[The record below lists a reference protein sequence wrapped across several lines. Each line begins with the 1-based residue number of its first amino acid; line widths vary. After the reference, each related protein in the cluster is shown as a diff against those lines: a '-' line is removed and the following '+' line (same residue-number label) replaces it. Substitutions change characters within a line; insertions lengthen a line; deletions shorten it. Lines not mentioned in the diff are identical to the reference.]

1 MATVV
6 QMKRKPT
13 PEPAE
18 QPTKKARTE
27 TKVPSSTRGCDT
39 VRHTLLSRLYP
50 HLSILREYVLTKLPP
65 SSRLRRKKIASVG
78 RQDARPEHNRPCSDI
93 EVAVGHLLDT
103 TLVGFYDTPPAKSD
117 NRWEQWAT
125 FSQRGDESYVTLAD
139 GSAGAF
145 FSQREV
151 RCAVVLLGSRRRH

>member
-6 QMKRKPT
+6 QTKRKPT
-13 PEPAE
+13 PEPTE
-18 QPTKKARTE
+18 QPTKRVRTG
-27 TKVPSSTRGCDT
+27 TKVPSSRRACDT

-50 HLSILREYVLTKLPP
+50 HLSTLREYVLTKLPP

-78 RQDARPEHNRPCSDI
+78 RQDVGPENSRPCSDI
-93 EVAVGHLLDT
+93 EVAVGRLLDT

-117 NRWEQWAT
+117 NRWEQWAN

-139 GSAGAF
+139 GSAGAL

-151 RCAVVLLGSRRRH
+151 RCAVCSSW